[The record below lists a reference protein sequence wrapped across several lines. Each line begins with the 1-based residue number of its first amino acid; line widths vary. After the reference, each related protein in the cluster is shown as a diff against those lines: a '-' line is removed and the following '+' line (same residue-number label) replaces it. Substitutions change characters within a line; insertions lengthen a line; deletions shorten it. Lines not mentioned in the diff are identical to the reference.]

1 MELPVPKKVQKIW
14 NAWHL
19 RVLIVLSLFLQAFLV
34 LFASRR
40 QRSKSTFL
48 LFFIWSAYLLA
59 DWAAAVAIGGI
70 IKTQTD
76 TCDQPSGDS
85 RDDLLA
91 FWASFLLLH
100 LGGPDSITSYALEDN
115 EFWLRHFIGLVL
127 QATVAAY
134 SIYLTLPTNKLWLP
148 TILIFLVGIF
158 KYGERTYAFYLASSD
173 CFGANNATNSLLRSS
188 SNQNLSTE
196 ARLTTVP
203 DTAGTSDQ
211 AQQTTSEM
219 MANPLEVISLPN
231 LKDLNDMEL
240 LEVAYKLFGRFKGL
254 IVGRSL
260 SMEVRTSSRKAF
272 LEADHTSACKVIEHE
287 LSILYQVLH
296 TKVVV
301 ARPRIGFAFRFISFC
316 FILGASLFFL
326 FSKKPGD
333 LDKFDIKVTY
343 ALLIGAIV
351 LDVISF
357 VQLISSDWNLGAL
370 SSTWS
375 RYIPLIIVK
384 NGRWSELMFQYNMIS
399 YCLDEHPMRQIYKLA
414 GYFHA
419 RGTIDAIKI
428 ALFSSSEKVTEDLKA
443 LIFDSLKT
451 KSGDADNKD
460 DVIAECL
467 WRGHATLSSSN
478 YRKLH
483 WSVKEFQY
491 SDSLLLWHLATELCY
506 HKEIKDKSINTK
518 SKRIGK
524 LVSDYMFY
532 LLVTQP
538 SMLSPV
544 LGDWDVVFQD
554 TYAEAKRF
562 LDKYKISSRDDHL
575 KVCEKLMSVEIK
587 TDELAADMKGS
598 KSKSVLF
605 DACFLAQELQKLED
619 LKWDVMD
626 RMWVELMSY
635 ASINSLPSVHAQ
647 QPSKGGELWTFTWL
661 LMYHLGL
668 GFQFEIQK
676 EAEVTTDDDNDVTT
690 DDDNEETT
698 DDDE

>member
-1 MELPVPKKVQKIW
+1 MAQKNRSIPWGLCPCTPNEFSGGLRDLAYRPDPSASTTSIKISPNYKNVIYVTPRSFRAKGEIEFGLRTLTLGDTYMHGTTNPKEGTEDMECMAPPGAYNLKPFSSRLSW
-14 NAWHL
+14 CCL
-19 RVLIVLSLFLQAFLV
+19 RHTDKGLKAHSYSSLS
-34 LFASRR
+34 
-40 QRSKSTFL
+40 
-48 LFFIWSAYLLA
+48 
-59 DWAAAVAIGGI
+59 GG
-70 IKTQTD
+70 
-76 TCDQPSGDS
+76 
-85 RDDLLA
+85 L
-91 FWASFLLLH
+91 
-100 LGGPDSITSYALEDN
+100 DSITSYALEDN

-127 QATVAAY
+127 QATVTAY

-148 TILIFLVGIF
+148 TILMFLVGIF
-158 KYGERTYAFYLASSD
+158 KYGERTYTFYLASSD
-173 CFGANNATNSLLRSS
+173 CFGAANATNSLLRSS

-196 ARLTTVP
+196 ARMTTVP

-231 LKDLNDMEL
+231 LKDLNDLEL

-260 SMEVRTSSRKAF
+260 SSEVRTSSRKAY

-287 LSILYQVLH
+287 LSILYEVLH

-301 ARPRIGFAFRFISFC
+301 ARRRIGFVFRFICFC

-326 FSKKPGD
+326 LSKKPSD
-333 LDKFDIKVTY
+333 LDEFDIKVTY
-343 ALLIGAIV
+343 SLLIGAIV
-351 LDVISF
+351 LDFISF

-370 SSTWS
+370 NSTWR
-375 RYIPLIIVK
+375 RYIPSIVVK
-384 NGRWSELMFQYNMIS
+384 NGRWSESMFQ
-399 YCLDEHPMRQIYKLA
+399 
-414 GYFHA
+414 
-419 RGTIDAIKI
+419 GTVDAIKI

-443 LIFDSLKT
+443 LLFDSLKT
-451 KSGDADNKD
+451 KSGDADDKD

-478 YRKLH
+478 YRKLQ

-506 HKEIKDKSINTK
+506 HKEIKDKSINSET
-518 SKRIGK
+518 KRIGK
-524 LVSDYMFY
+524 LVSDYLFC

-544 LGDWDVVFQD
+544 LGNWNVVFQD

-562 LDKYKISSRDDHL
+562 IDKYKISSRDDHL
-575 KVCEKLMSVEIK
+575 KVCEKLVSVEIK

-619 LKWDVMD
+619 LQWDVMD

-635 ASINSLPSVHAQ
+635 AAINSLPSVHAQ

-661 LMYHLGL
+661 LMNHLGL
-668 GFQFEIQK
+668 GFQFEIQQ
-676 EAEVTTDDDNDVTT
+676 EAEVTTDDDK
-690 DDDNEETT
+690 
-698 DDDE
+698 